1 MVSPVKQQLNSHSAQ
16 RGIIGIPLT
25 KCRARINFLK
35 FPSSARFVVGG
46 GECRGMN
53 TFLNEMSLD
62 KARTTKV
69 KRMQS
74 FLSLE
79 GVFN

>member
-46 GECRGMN
+46 GECRWMN
-53 TFLNEMSLD
+53 KFLNEMSLD
-62 KARTTKV
+62 KDEDDKSQKNAE
-69 KRMQS
+69 
-74 FLSLE
+74 LSLP
-79 GVFN
+79 GGCF

>member
-35 FPSSARFVVGG
+35 FPSSARFVVVG

-53 TFLNEMSLD
+53 KFLNEMSLD
-62 KARTTKV
+62 KDEDDKSQKNAE
-69 KRMQS
+69 
-74 FLSLE
+74 LSLS
-79 GVFN
+79 GGCF